1 MVVQLDLLTDAEI
14 DPILDKEVKWMNSI
28 IESCAANIELLAIS
42 KNDSRR
48 FAGREDHNLLLYEI
62 VDNPTKL
69 TDYESAKGCIITIS
83 IISEK
88 HLYSNKF
95 KQVCRF

>member
-1 MVVQLDLLTDAEI
+1 MVEQLDLLTDAEI

-28 IESCAANIELLAIS
+28 IESCAANIEVLAIS

-48 FAGREDHNLLLYEI
+48 FVGREDHNLLLYEI
-62 VDNPTKL
+62 VDYPTKL
-69 TDYESAKGCIITIS
+69 TDYESAKGCILTIHK
-83 IISEK
+83 ISERK
-88 HLYSNKF
+88 LFSKEF